1 MLEAS
6 AVEFQK
12 QIARAPSEW
21 MECRINMI
29 DTDGTLSRWRILMML
44 EHEVHHCSPIDNY
57 AGLEG
62 WDVPQFLV
70 EPESRLANCWIG
82 NSRIFAIVRLEE
94 YVCSS

>member
-1 MLEAS
+1 
-6 AVEFQK
+6 
-12 QIARAPSEW
+12 
-21 MECRINMI
+21 
-29 DTDGTLSRWRILMML
+29 MML

-62 WDVPQFLV
+62 WDVPQILV
-70 EPESRLANCWIG
+70 EPESRLANCGIG